1 MLGSS
6 ILLFN
11 SFASGD
17 TSDALHEAIS
27 PLPTQKHKTN
37 LVRMRWLGAVQKSR
51 NFRQSM
57 HWIQDCEFSYA
68 DPESQTPF
76 YLTGESLKGRK
87 VDCRF
92 RSEEASSGEG
102 SLDVVHPDPALLN
115 SSESL
120 VRFDSPNTLFSSFEQ
135 FEGTL
140 ESGHP
145 DDSKLSSLL

>member
-37 LVRMRWLGAVQKSR
+37 LVRMRRLGAVQKSR

-57 HWIQDCEFSYA
+57 HSKTVNFHT
-68 DPESQTPF
+68 QTPNPKPHF
-76 YLTGESLKGRK
+76 TSLER
-87 VDCRF
+87 
-92 RSEEASSGEG
+92 ASRVEKSTADFVAKKP
-102 SLDVVHPDPALLN
+102 LPAKA
-115 SSESL
+115 
-120 VRFDSPNTLFSSFEQ
+120 P
-135 FEGTL
+135 
-140 ESGHP
+140 
-145 DDSKLSSLL
+145 